1 METIRVGV
9 VGATGKMGREILKAV
24 TNDPATEVIF
34 GVGLVDEPTTITV
47 EGREIPV
54 TADLDSALSANDVD
68 VVIDF
73 TNADAF
79 RQNASVTLA
88 HGVHL
93 VSGTTGL
100 KHEELEKWGE
110 EAAAQ
115 GKCFFYAANFAI
127 GAVLMMRFAEEAAKF
142 MPEVEIIELH
152 HDQKKDAPSGT
163 AVATAQR
170 IAKVREAHEQGLPGE
185 VETLAGARGANVE
198 GMHIHSVRLPG
209 YNAHQEVIFG
219 GLGQTLTI
227 RHDSINRESFMPGI
241 LFATK
246 RVAGRVGLVEGLDT
260 IMFEG

>member
-1 METIRVGV
+1 MAVIRVGV

-24 TNDPATEVIF
+24 TNDAEMEVIF
-34 GVGLVDEPTTITV
+34 GVGLVDEPTIIDV
-47 EGREIPV
+47 ENKEIPV
-54 TADLDSALSANDVD
+54 VADLDTALNDYQVD
-68 VVIDF
+68 LVIDF

-79 RQNASVTLA
+79 RQNAPITLS

-93 VSGTTGL
+93 VSGTTGV
-100 KHEELEKWGE
+100 KHEELEAFGDIAK
-110 EAAAQ
+110 Q
-115 GKCFFYAANFAI
+115 HGKCFFYAANFAI

-142 MPEVEIIELH
+142 MPEVEIIEFH

-163 AVATAQR
+163 AIVTANR

-185 VETLAGARGANVE
+185 VETLVGARGANVQ
-198 GMHIHSVRLPG
+198 GMHIHSVRMPG

-241 LFATK
+241 VYAAK
-246 RVAGRVGLVEGLDT
+246 RVEGRIGLVEGLDT
-260 IMFEG
+260 LMFEN

>member
-1 METIRVGV
+1 MKNIRVGV

-24 TNDPATEVIF
+24 TNDPQTEVVF
-34 GVGLVDEPTTITV
+34 GIGLVDAPTSIIV
-47 EGREIPV
+47 EGKEIPV
-54 TADLDSALSANDVD
+54 TADLDAALSANEVD

-79 RQNASVTLA
+79 RQNASVALR

-100 KHEELEKWGE
+100 AHEELKKWGE

-170 IAKVREAHEQGLPGE
+170 IAKVREAHEQGLSGE
-185 VETLAGARGANVE
+185 IETLAGARGANIE
-198 GMHIHSVRLPG
+198 GMHVHSVRLPG

-219 GLGQTLTI
+219 GLGQTLII

-246 RVAGRVGLVEGLDT
+246 RVEGHVGLVEGLDT
-260 IMFEG
+260 IMFED

>member
-1 METIRVGV
+1 MEIIRVGV

-24 TNDPATEVIF
+24 TNDPQTEVIF
-34 GVGLVDEPTTITV
+34 GVGLVDAPMTINV
-47 EGREIPV
+47 EGKEIPV
-54 TADLDSALSANDVD
+54 TADLDAALAANDVD

-79 RQNASVTLA
+79 RQNASVTLS

-100 KHEELEKWGE
+100 KHEELEAWGE
-110 EAAAQ
+110 EAASH

-127 GAVLMMRFAEEAAKF
+127 GAVLMMRFAEEAVKF

-170 IAKVREAHEQGLPGE
+170 IAKVRQAHEQGLPGE
-185 VETLAGARGANVE
+185 VETLAGARGANVD

-246 RVAGRVGLVEGLDT
+246 RVEGRTGLVEGLDT
-260 IMFEG
+260 IMFDD

>member
-24 TNDPATEVIF
+24 TNDPATEVVF
-34 GVGLVDEPTTITV
+34 GVSLVDTPLTLTV
-47 EGREIPV
+47 EGKEIPV
-54 TADLDSALSANDVD
+54 FGDLAKALEERPVD

-79 RQNASVTLA
+79 RQNASVVLS

-100 KHEELEKWGE
+100 KHEELEAWGK

-163 AVATAQR
+163 AVATAKR

-185 VETLAGARGANVE
+185 VETLDGARGANVD

-209 YNAHQEVIFG
+209 YNAHQEVVFG

-246 RVAGRVGLVEGLDT
+246 RVSGYTGLVEDLDT
-260 IMFEG
+260 IMFED

>member
-54 TADLDSALSANDVD
+54 TADLDAALSANDVD

-170 IAKVREAHEQGLPGE
+170 IAKVREAHECRRHAHPQCASAGLQRASGSDLRRPRPDADDPPRFDQPRILHARHSLCDKARRRTRWPG
-185 VETLAGARGANVE
+185 GRARHHYV
-198 GMHIHSVRLPG
+198 
-209 YNAHQEVIFG
+209 
-219 GLGQTLTI
+219 
-227 RHDSINRESFMPGI
+227 
-241 LFATK
+241 
-246 RVAGRVGLVEGLDT
+246 
-260 IMFEG
+260 

>member
-24 TNDPATEVIF
+24 TNDPQTEVVF
-34 GVGLVDEPTTITV
+34 GVGLVDGPITLEV
-47 EGREIPV
+47 EGKSIPV
-54 TADLDSALSANDVD
+54 TADLEAALNENDVD

-73 TNADAF
+73 THADAI
-79 RQNASVTLA
+79 RQNAPVALA

-93 VSGTTGL
+93 VTGTTGL
-100 KHEELEKWGE
+100 KHEELEAWGKIAE
-110 EAAAQ
+110 EK

-185 VETLAGARGANVE
+185 VETLDGARGANLE

-241 LFATK
+241 LFAAK
-246 RVAGRVGLVEGLDT
+246 HVAGRVGLVEGLDT
-260 IMFEG
+260 IMFED

>member
-1 METIRVGV
+1 MENIRVGV

-24 TNDPATEVIF
+24 TNDPQTEVIF
-34 GVGLVDEPTTITV
+34 GVGLVDEPVTITV
-47 EGREIPV
+47 EGHDIPV
-54 TADLDSALSANDVD
+54 TADLDAALNEHDVD
-68 VVIDF
+68 AVIDF

-79 RQNASVTLA
+79 RQNASVALA

-100 KHEELEKWGE
+100 KHEELEEWGKQ
-110 EAAAQ
+110 AAEH

-170 IAKVREAHEQGLPGE
+170 IAKVREAHEQGLLGE

-241 LFATK
+241 VFAAK
-246 RVAGRVGLVEGLDT
+246 RVDGRVGLVEGLDT
-260 IMFEG
+260 IMFED

>member
-54 TADLDSALSANDVD
+54 TADLDAVLSANDVD

-152 HDQKKDAPSGT
+152 HDKKLDAPSGT
-163 AVATAQR
+163 AIQTAAM
-170 IAKVREAHEQGLPGE
+170 IAEVRKAHKQGNPDEFEKLE
-185 VETLAGARGANVE
+185 GARGADYE

-209 YNAHQEVIFG
+209 YVAHQEVIFG
-219 GLGQTLTI
+219 GLGETLTI
-227 RHDSINRESFMPGI
+227 RHDSMNRESFMPGVV
-241 LFATK
+241 LAAKKVRSLKGLT
-246 RVAGRVGLVEGLDT
+246 VGLDKLLD
-260 IMFEG
+260 